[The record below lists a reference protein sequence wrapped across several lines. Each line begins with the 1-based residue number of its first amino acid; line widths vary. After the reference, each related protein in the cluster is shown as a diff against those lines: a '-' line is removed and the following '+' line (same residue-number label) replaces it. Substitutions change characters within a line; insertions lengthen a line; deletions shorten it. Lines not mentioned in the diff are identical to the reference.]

1 MYLNSMMD
9 SGLGRFVDTIGRFV
23 DTIGRFVDSIGRFVE
38 ISRDSSF
45 LGRGGGMLAV
55 VVVTEDDVEDVV
67 VEDNEAI
74 LFDEDGVVVS
84 TVTLASFD
92 PTDSNFSSAI
102 EVWVASPND
111 SSPKG
116 ISEYFD

>member
-9 SGLGRFVDTIGRFV
+9 SGLGWFVDTIGRFV

-45 LGRGGGMLAV
+45 LGRGGGMLVV

-92 PTDSNFSSAI
+92 PTDSNWNICTYIYIYTVVQVHIIFTS
-102 EVWVASPND
+102 NM
-111 SSPKG
+111 
-116 ISEYFD
+116 